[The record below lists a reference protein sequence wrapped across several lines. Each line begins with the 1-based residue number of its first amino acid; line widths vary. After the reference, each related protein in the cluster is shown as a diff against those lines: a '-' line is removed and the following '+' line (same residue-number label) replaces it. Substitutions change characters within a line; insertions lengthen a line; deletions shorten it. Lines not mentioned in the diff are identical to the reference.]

1 MTSAEKRIQLARYRM
16 LQADESLDEAFFLL
30 QGGRS
35 LRAVVNRAYYAMF
48 YAVLALLIFE
58 PFASSKH
65 SSCISY
71 FHQEFIKTAVFPQ
84 SMGKALSKA
93 FELRQGGDYK
103 EFFTPSQEEAE
114 SLLHEAEI
122 FTGNI
127 REFLREREQ
136 V

>member
-1 MTSAEKRIQLARYRM
+1 
-16 LQADESLDEAFFLL
+16 
-30 QGGRS
+30 
-35 LRAVVNRAYYAMF
+35 
-48 YAVLALLIFE
+48 
-58 PFASSKH
+58 
-65 SSCISY
+65 
-71 FHQEFIKTAVFPQ
+71 
-84 SMGKALSKA
+84 MGKALSKA